1 MISSE
6 EALPGSQRPG
16 QTGGGVKG
24 ILSGPQQIDALLL
37 SAAEQVA
44 VGGDPLG
51 ENDAGDLS
59 HEGHGGHILVG
70 HDREPGGVLSGPA
83 LERVTDSYIKELA
96 LLNTIP
102 VEMGA
107 GCEKIKYLSVAPMF
121 AEAIERI
128 YQEISIA
135 KLFN

>member
-44 VGGDPLG
+44 VGGDP
-51 ENDAGDLS
+51 
-59 HEGHGGHILVG
+59 
-70 HDREPGGVLSGPA
+70 
-83 LERVTDSYIKELA
+83 
-96 LLNTIP
+96 
-102 VEMGA
+102 
-107 GCEKIKYLSVAPMF
+107 
-121 AEAIERI
+121 
-128 YQEISIA
+128 
-135 KLFN
+135 

>member
-51 ENDAGDLS
+51 ENDAGNLS

-70 HDREPGGVLSGPA
+70 QDREPGGVLSGPA
-83 LERVTDSYIKELA
+83 QHSSLLYKEAAVRRRALHGGGRVYSDGSWRRRK
-96 LLNTIP
+96 
-102 VEMGA
+102 G
-107 GCEKIKYLSVAPMF
+107 GG
-121 AEAIERI
+121 R
-128 YQEISIA
+128 
-135 KLFN
+135 

>member
-24 ILSGPQQIDALLL
+24 ILSGPQQIDTLLL
-37 SAAEQVA
+37 SAAEQIA

-59 HEGHGGHILVG
+59 HEGHGGHIRVG
-70 HDREPGGVLSGPA
+70 HDREPGGVLSAPA
-83 LERVTDSYIKELA
+83 QPPAQQVSGLA
-96 LLNTIP
+96 AGNRAVGLGQMEGGQGEGLGQFAYRHKKLLL
-102 VEMGA
+102 V
-107 GCEKIKYLSVAPMF
+107 V
-121 AEAIERI
+121 
-128 YQEISIA
+128 
-135 KLFN
+135 

>member
-44 VGGDPLG
+44 IGGDPLG
-51 ENDAGDLS
+51 ENDAGNLS

-83 LERVTDSYIKELA
+83 QHPAQQVSGVAAGNRAVGLGQMEGGQGEGLSQLA
-96 LLNTIP
+96 YRHKKLLL
-102 VEMGA
+102 V
-107 GCEKIKYLSVAPMF
+107 V
-121 AEAIERI
+121 
-128 YQEISIA
+128 
-135 KLFN
+135 